1 MCVKCEDRNKYLR
14 IKRKC
19 LNIINVLKNKRK
31 DNQMTYVDVCVTYS
45 IKMPEI
51 DEIYNEFDD
60 PDLADDKIDDV
71 IEEIYN
77 DPLYFI
83 ERNGYDMVINDINF

>member
-1 MCVKCEDRNKYLR
+1 
-14 IKRKC
+14 
-19 LNIINVLKNKRK
+19 
-31 DNQMTYVDVCVTYS
+31 MTYVDVCVTYS
-45 IKMPEI
+45 IQVLEI
-51 DEIYNEFDD
+51 DEIYNDCDD
-60 PDLADDKIDDV
+60 PDLADEKIDDV